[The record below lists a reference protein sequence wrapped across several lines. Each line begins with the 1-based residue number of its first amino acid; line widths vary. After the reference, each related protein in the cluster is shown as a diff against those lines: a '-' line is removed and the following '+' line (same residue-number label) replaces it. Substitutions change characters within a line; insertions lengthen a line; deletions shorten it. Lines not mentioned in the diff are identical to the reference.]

1 LANLFSG
8 IGKVSNQA
16 LWSVWDLFSG
26 SHQLL
31 SGNHIASPHGSSGL
45 HEQAFI
51 VLLRTDRRGLGLL
64 GSKATAPAGARGWQ
78 NSWTGKRGQ
87 SGKPTKFLC
96 ESGDFHATLLLRNVW
111 ISDCRRV
118 LPKIVGQPAGRPT
131 LSGTLTGLNFVCCS
145 MREKSVVPTSNQ
157 FDAYLEKLAG
167 NTSLPSPPQIPK
179 GSPQT
184 SYLSSS

>member
-96 ESGDFHATLLLRNVW
+96 ESGDFHATLLLRNVR

-118 LPKIVGQPAGRPT
+118 AQI
-131 LSGTLTGLNFVCCS
+131 LN
-145 MREKSVVPTSNQ
+145 T
-157 FDAYLEKLAG
+157 
-167 NTSLPSPPQIPK
+167 T
-179 GSPQT
+179 
-184 SYLSSS
+184 